1 MYLGDFKEDTTN
13 AGGLFTSRNTTGEA
27 SALTSGLIACYK
39 MSSTIETTAGL
50 TLTST
55 FDNRVGLNRVQ
66 MDLSSTAFYA
76 ASEEYGIVL
85 TQGTVN
91 GVSVAGETLFHFS
104 ISNRYQGSTHTST
117 DVFDQAK
124 NAISTLGVTTAASTH
139 TSTDIFDQAKNALS
153 TYGVTTAAST
163 HTSTDVFDQ
172 SKNALSTY
180 GVSTHTSTNIFDQ
193 AKNAISTQLST
204 ISDAVWEEAQS
215 GHVTN
220 GTMGAAAYRAAY
232 MGPMGVGV
240 YINISGA
247 NTNTV
252 AGTDGTVANPVS
264 TVAAAKTIADALG
277 TKFIYLIDP
286 AGPGILQFTAAM
298 NQYHFYGIGDPTNKI
313 IDFAS
318 QNVGDSLFQNLNV
331 RGPMGTG
338 NRATL
343 IDCEIQEE
351 IGAGVTTL
359 HALCIRCGLVD
370 EVTFDTSND
379 NVLDGCYS
387 MVAGG
392 GAPIIRASGA
402 AGTLSIR
409 HYSGGL
415 EFASLSASHKVSVEG
430 QGQIIF
436 GASCNVNAEVVVRG
450 HFTVTDNTAGMS
462 NFTEAALINMT
473 KIDTSVF
480 DNSKSAIS
488 TAGVSTHTS
497 TDIFDQSKNAI
508 STLGVSTHTSTN
520 IFDQAKNALTT
531 KGVST
536 HTSTNIFDQS
546 KNALTTYGVSTHTA
560 AEVMTAAMTES
571 YTTAAT
577 PTPAQLLFETNA
589 LLAQFAIASTV
600 YTAYQRGSTVTAAAT
615 WELNDSTSP
624 TALKRTG

>member
-13 AGGLFTSRNTTGEA
+13 AGALFTSRNTTGEA

-55 FDNRVGLNRVQ
+55 FDDRVGLNRVQ

-117 DVFDQAK
+117 DVFDQSK

-163 HTSTDVFDQ
+163 HTSTDV
-172 SKNALSTY
+172 Y
-180 GVSTHTSTNIFDQ
+180 DQ
-193 AKNAISTQLST
+193 AKNAISTYLST
-204 ISDAVWEEAQS
+204 IADVVWDEAL
-215 GHVTN
+215 T
-220 GTMGAAAYRAAY
+220 GATHNVVNSAGRRLRSLQDN
-232 MGPMGVGV
+232 GV
-240 YINISGA
+240 YALASVWVDE
-247 NTNTV
+247 V
-252 AGTDGTVANPVS
+252 AGTSVGTVSFEDATVTNRANDFDNAQ
-264 TVAAAKTIADALG
+264 TVATNVGIRGVQVTSGNSITLTAALEGFDVHGHGSTLALG
-277 TKFIYLIDP
+277 TQNLGGSHFFMFGNVSGVATTTGGDIMFHDCFLGAVTLP
-286 AGPGILQFTAAM
+286 PGSFD
-298 NQYHFYGIGDPTNKI
+298 HCGIGLGGGTFTVGSAG
-313 IDFAS
+313 DF
-318 QNVGDSLFQNLNV
+318 VFY
-331 RGPMGTG
+331 
-338 NRATL
+338 
-343 IDCEIQEE
+343 DC
-351 IGAGVTTL
+351 
-359 HALCIRCGLVD
+359 
-370 EVTFDTSND
+370 FSK
-379 NVLDGCYS
+379 
-387 MVAGG
+387 VAGSS
-392 GAPIIRASGA
+392 APVIDLGA
-402 AGTLSIR
+402 AVGATTMEFR
-409 HYSGGL
+409 RWSGGL
-415 EFASLSASHKVSVEG
+415 TLNNVAAGDVVSVDVVSG
-430 QGQIIF
+430 GTIT
-436 GASCNVNAEVVVRG
+436 VNGTGGTVVVRG
-450 HFTVTDNTAGMS
+450 HCTVTDGSGGSVAITQTS
-462 NFTEAALINMT
+462 VVNMT

-480 DNSKSAIS
+480 DNSKSALS

-531 KGVST
+531 
-536 HTSTNIFDQS
+536 
-546 KNALTTYGVSTHTA
+546 
-560 AEVMTAAMTES
+560 MTAAMTES

-589 LLAQFAIASTV
+589 LLAQFAINSTV
-600 YTAYQRGSTVTAAAT
+600 YTAYQRGSTITAAAT